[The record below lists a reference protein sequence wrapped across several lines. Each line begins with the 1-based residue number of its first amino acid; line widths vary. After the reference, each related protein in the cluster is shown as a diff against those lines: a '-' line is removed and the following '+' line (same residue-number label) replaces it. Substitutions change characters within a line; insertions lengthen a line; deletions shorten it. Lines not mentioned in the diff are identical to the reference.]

1 MYTEVSYGSLCDCQ
15 SEVCSMLFPIIDCA
29 EDKLLLVCVSNSG
42 KCVNVLVT
50 TYSVLLQFLERE
62 VIISAV
68 YCCEN

>member
-1 MYTEVSYGSLCDCQ
+1 
-15 SEVCSMLFPIIDCA
+15 MLFPIIDCA

-42 KCVNVLVT
+42 KCINVLVT
-50 TYSVLLQFLERE
+50 TYGVLLQFLERE